1 MQFRLQDTRMAPL
14 NHPQRKPGV
23 QTLRDIMGAWS
34 SLPEGVRSKIA
45 DVFTG
50 DGGDLPNIEPETIER
65 MEIIDTGLNPD
76 LLGMSI
82 VTRGLNDY
90 MELEPDFNN
99 SDGVSGSTHDD
110 STATANTTYNN
121 ELDPNL
127 LNMSEITSKEYEL
140 PTLDKLRD
148 DPRLSEELLGNMW
161 EV

>member
-45 DVFTG
+45 DTFTG
-50 DGGDLPNIEPETIER
+50 DGEDLPDIEPVTMER

-76 LLGMSI
+76 LLGMSA

-90 MELEPDFNN
+90 MELEPDLED
-99 SDGVSGSTHDD
+99 SDGVSGSTYDD
-110 STATANTTYNN
+110 SPATANTTYG

-127 LNMSEITSKEYEL
+127 LNMSELTSDEYEV
-140 PTLDKLRD
+140 PTLDKLNNN
-148 DPRLSEELLGNMW
+148 PRLSEELLGNIW